1 MKSQSPSYLFDEIPP
16 ERQRNYGL
24 RHPRDYE
31 VHVSRTNRFSNTYFH
46 NTLFEWNLVGEEIKN
61 SISLSQ
67 FKNKSLKIIRPEGN
81 SVYNISDIEG
91 VRLLTKLRLKF
102 SMLNE
107 HKFRHN
113 FDSLT
118 PFCACG
124 NDMEDNEHFLLRC
137 PHFDVMRQDLFGWL
151 SEIPGL
157 NIDQDDK
164 PLCDL
169 LLLGDSKKSVIINR
183 IILEATISFI
193 KNTKRFSD

>member
-1 MKSQSPSYLFDEIPP
+1 MQ
-16 ERQRNYGL
+16 
-24 RHPRDYE
+24 
-31 VHVSRTNRFSNTYFH
+31 VARTNRFSNTYFH
-46 NTLFEWNLVGEEIKN
+46 NTLFEWNLLGDEIKN

-67 FKNKSLKIIRPEGN
+67 FKSKLLKIIRPEGN
-81 SVYNISDIEG
+81 SVYNISDIES
-91 VRLLTKLRLKF
+91 VRLLTKLRLRF
-102 SMLNE
+102 SVLNE

-124 NDMEDNEHFLLRC
+124 NDMEDNEHFLLHC
-137 PHFDVMRQDLFGWL
+137 PQFDVMREHLFGQL
-151 SEIPGL
+151 SDIPGL
-157 NIDQDDK
+157 NIDLDDK

-169 LLLGDSKKSVIINR
+169 LLFVDSKNSVITNR